1 MTEREGAFYLLNSV
15 FLNPVVGSNVLI
27 LFNLFTEFNKINPSL
42 SLLEH
47 CTPLLSQTP
56 PPRHPRAPPLLTLSV
71 TLSPSPLQA
80 LPSLTLKN

>member
-27 LFNLFTEFNKINPSL
+27 LFNLFAEFNKINPSL
-42 SLLEH
+42 SFLEH

-56 PPRHPRAPPLLTLSV
+56 PLAAP
-71 TLSPSPLQA
+71 A
-80 LPSLTLKN
+80 LPRC